1 MTMFTELG
9 RKIDAFLSMPETLKS
24 IERKLEE
31 MDQNTQNAFAD
42 LRTEV
47 EAVKSNEAAA
57 ATLLQGLHD
66 QLDTALSQPGASSD
80 DIVAAITDIT
90 AQLKSDTDS
99 LAAAVAANS
108 GNSSST
114 SGASS
119 GSDSTG
125 SGAGSDTTGTGSSDT
140 GSAGTGSTDTTETGT
155 GSTDTTTSG
164 DAGAGTGTGEAT
176 DPTA

>member
-1 MTMFTELG
+1 MTKGIWTQLG
-9 RKIDAFLSMPETLKS
+9 EAIDALVAMPKLLQS
-24 IERKLEE
+24 IERKLET
-31 MDQNTQNAFAD
+31 MDQQTQDAFAE
-42 LRTEV
+42 LRAEV
-47 EAVKSNEAAA
+47 EAVKNNEAAA

-66 QLDTALSQPGASSD
+66 QLDTALNQPGASSD
-80 DIVAAITDIT
+80 EIVAAISDIT
-90 AQLKSDTDS
+90 AQLKSDTDQ

-108 GNSSST
+108 GNSSSG

-125 SGAGSDTTGTGSSDT
+125 SGSTSTSGGTDTTGTGSSDT
-140 GSAGTGSTDTTETGT
+140 GSTGAGSTDTGSTDT

-164 DAGAGTGTGEAT
+164 DAT